1 MIYKNIYYGFMSRI
15 IATFI
20 FFIFLKKMENIPFI
34 QKYLYLLIF
43 IGLLALDSI
52 DTFYLL
58 NINNVHNFDIILHKL
73 YKIKYYQINDKIID
87 TFTYLLL
94 ISLFPSDNILKFFVL
109 YRLIGVLLY
118 LKTNN
123 NYSLVI
129 FFDFIKE
136 YLLYLFIF
144 GNNYTYI
151 PILMVCKI
159 GFEYYFHKVHNRS
172 AYKKENI
179 IIKYNG

>member
-1 MIYKNIYYGFMSRI
+1 MSRI

-87 TFTYLLL
+87 IFTYLLL

-118 LKTNN
+118 LKTKN

-144 GNNYTYI
+144 GHNYIYLTLFL
-151 PILMVCKI
+151 ILKI
-159 GFEYYFHKVHNRS
+159 ILEFYLYSQK
-172 AYKKENI
+172 NI
-179 IIKYNG
+179 

>member
-1 MIYKNIYYGFMSRI
+1 MSRI

-43 IGLLALDSI
+43 IGLLVLDSI

-73 YKIKYYQINDKIID
+73 YKIKYYQINDKVID

-118 LKTNN
+118 LKTKN

-144 GNNYTYI
+144 GHNYIYLTLFL
-151 PILMVCKI
+151 ILKI
-159 GFEYYFHKVHNRS
+159 ILEFYLYSQK
-172 AYKKENI
+172 NI
-179 IIKYNG
+179 

>member
-1 MIYKNIYYGFMSRI
+1 MIYKNIYYGFVSRI
-15 IATFI
+15 ITTLI

-34 QKYLYLLIF
+34 HRYIYLIIF

-58 NINNVHNFDIILHKL
+58 NINNIYNFDTILHKL

-87 TFTYLLL
+87 IFTYLLL
-94 ISLFPSDNILKFFVL
+94 ISLFPSDNILKFLVL
-109 YRLIGVLLY
+109 FRLIGILLY
-118 LKTNN
+118 LKTKN

-144 GNNYTYI
+144 GHNYNYL
-151 PILMVCKI
+151 PLFFILKI
-159 GFEYYFHKVHNRS
+159 IFEFYLYT
-172 AYKKENI
+172 KKI
-179 IIKYNG
+179 YNFLYLL

>member
-87 TFTYLLL
+87 IFTYLLL

-118 LKTNN
+118 LKTKN

-144 GNNYTYI
+144 GHNYIYLTLFL
-151 PILMVCKI
+151 ILKI
-159 GFEYYFHKVHNRS
+159 ILEFYLYSQK
-172 AYKKENI
+172 NI
-179 IIKYNG
+179 

>member
-1 MIYKNIYYGFMSRI
+1 MIYKNIYYGFLSRI

-43 IGLLALDSI
+43 IGLLVLDSI

-58 NINNVHNFDIILHKL
+58 NIHNIYTFDTILHKL
-73 YKIKYYQINDKIID
+73 YKIKYYQIIDKIID
-87 TFTYLLL
+87 IFTYLLL
-94 ISLFPSDNILKFFVL
+94 IGLFPSDNILKFLVL
-109 YRLIGVLLY
+109 FRLIGILLY
-118 LKTNN
+118 LKTKN

-129 FFDFIKE
+129 FFDFVKE

-144 GNNYTYI
+144 NHNYNYL
-151 PILMVCKI
+151 PLFLILKI
-159 GFEYYFHKVHNRS
+159 ILEFYLYSQKI
-172 AYKKENI
+172 KNI
-179 IIKYNG
+179 

>member
-1 MIYKNIYYGFMSRI
+1 MIYKNIYYGFVSRI

-87 TFTYLLL
+87 IFTYLLL

-118 LKTNN
+118 LKTKN

-144 GNNYTYI
+144 GHNYIYLTLFL
-151 PILMVCKI
+151 ILKI
-159 GFEYYFHKVHNRS
+159 ILEFYLYSQK
-172 AYKKENI
+172 NI
-179 IIKYNG
+179 